1 MELVDI
7 KMHFHVR
14 SGILKS
20 VAVRAVDGVSLSL
33 SRGETL
39 ALVGESG
46 CGKTTL
52 GKLSLRLL
60 KPTSGRIFFDGIDIT
75 DREESE
81 LRWFRKMAQAIFQDP
96 YSSINP
102 FMKVYEIIEEPLIIH
117 GVKRND
123 ERRALIYRALE
134 EVKLTPV
141 EDVATKYPHL
151 LSGGQRQKVGIARA
165 LILRPNYI
173 VADEP
178 VSMIDA
184 SSRAEI
190 LYLLRDLQQK
200 YSITFMYITHD
211 IATAR
216 HFSDRIAVM
225 YLGRI
230 VELGPSEEVIDE
242 ALHPYTTAL
251 IEAVPEPDPSNR
263 FRERKVIPGEPP
275 SPVRLPSGCRFHTRC
290 PTATRRCEVDEPPL
304 LEAKS
309 GHFVACHLEGQ
320 S

>member
-1 MELVDI
+1 MIELRNV
-7 KMHFHVR
+7 KMYFYVR
-14 SGILKS
+14 RSFLRS
-20 VAVRAVDGVSLSL
+20 MAVKAVDGVSLSL
-33 SRGETL
+33 DKGETL

-52 GKLSLRLL
+52 GRVSLRLL
-60 KPTSGRIFFDGIDIT
+60 KPTEGSVIFEGIDIT
-75 DREESE
+75 EKTESE
-81 LRWFRKMAQAIFQDP
+81 LKWFRRKAQPIFQDP

-102 FMKVYEIIEEPLIIH
+102 FMKVCDIVEEPLIVH
-117 GVKRND
+117 GVGGKE
-123 ERRALIYRALE
+123 ERRNLVYKTLE

-141 EDVATKYPHL
+141 GEMAEKYPHM

-165 LILRPNYI
+165 LILRPSYI

-178 VSMIDA
+178 VSMIDV

-190 LYLLRDLQQK
+190 LYLLRDLQRR
-200 YSITFMYITHD
+200 YSMTVLYITHD
-211 IATAR
+211 IATAMY
-216 HFSDRIAVM
+216 FSDRIAIM

-230 VELGPSEEVIDE
+230 VELGPSDLVIRDP
-242 ALHPYTTAL
+242 LHPYTSAL

-275 SPVRLPSGCRFHTRC
+275 TPIKVPSGCRFHPRC
-290 PTATRRCEVDEPPL
+290 PLATEKCRVEEPRL
-304 LEAKS
+304 VEIREKRLI
-309 GHFVACHLEGQ
+309 ACHLT